1 MENQKNLSGAQRRGV
16 PAGYDTT
23 YRRKGPGA
31 KSLGVCIVHFT
42 LEKYGQRGIS
52 LSPKMGRGVAAPRG
66 KQSIIYAHKGS
77 INARRSNYIIQ
88 QIYLYD

>member
-16 PAGYDTT
+16 PAGY